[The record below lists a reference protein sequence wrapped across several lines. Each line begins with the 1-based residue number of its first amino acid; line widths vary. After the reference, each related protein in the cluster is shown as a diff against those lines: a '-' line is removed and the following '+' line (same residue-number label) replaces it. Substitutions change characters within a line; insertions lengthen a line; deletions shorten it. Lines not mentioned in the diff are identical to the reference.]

1 MQTLNQV
8 LETALQLPSDQ
19 QEMLIRILQN
29 RHHETR
35 RDRIAQEA
43 QESLSEYRT
52 GNLQPQSASE
62 VIAQLR
68 QSLQSED
75 A

>member
-1 MQTLNQV
+1 MPTLNQV
-8 LETALQLPSDQ
+8 LEAALQLPSDQ
-19 QEMLIRILQN
+19 QEILIRILQN

-35 RDRIAQEA
+35 RDTIAQEA
-43 QESLSEYRT
+43 QESLAKYRA
-52 GNLQPQSASE
+52 GNLQPQSAKE

-68 QSLQSED
+68 QSLS